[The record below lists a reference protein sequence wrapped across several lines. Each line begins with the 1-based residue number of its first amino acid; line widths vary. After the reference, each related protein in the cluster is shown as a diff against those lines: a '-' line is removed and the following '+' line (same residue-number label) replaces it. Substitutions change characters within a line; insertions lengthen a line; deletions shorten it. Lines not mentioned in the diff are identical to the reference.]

1 MPILMV
7 GFEREE
13 LRLSDWEE
21 KFVIGLTSNIGTG
34 KSVVRRM
41 LEHLGA
47 YGIDADALAQRTYAR
62 GAPGHQAVIKQF
74 GHWIVAPDGEIDRG
88 RLGRIVFADPQALAT
103 LEEIVHPLV
112 DQAIDFLVKRS
123 VQPVIVIEAIKLLEA
138 GLDKKCNS
146 VWVAA
151 APKEVQ
157 LTRLT
162 MQRRMSKAEA
172 FQRIEAQPAQALKI
186 AAAQVVINNVGSIE
200 DTWRQ
205 VIAGC
210 KQILPAEFIELS
222 EQPEPAAAKGE
233 FSIIRGNPSHSAEIA
248 ELFNRLEKPARPLRA
263 EDIMEKFGEKAY
275 LLLKVDSKLK
285 AAVGWQVENLVSR
298 ATEMVID
305 PDLPSE
311 KVIPALIQVMERAS
325 RVLQCEASL
334 IFTSPKLVK
343 QDGLWQNLGY
353 VRMLPETLK
362 VRAWQDAARESMPEG
377 TLMLFKKLRED
388 RVLRPI

>member
-1 MPILMV
+1 
-7 GFEREE
+7 
-13 LRLSDWEE
+13 LSKWEG
-21 KFVIGLTSNIGTG
+21 KFVIGLTGNIGTG

-62 GAPGHQAVIKQF
+62 GAPGYQPIVKQF
-74 GHWIVAPDGEIDRG
+74 GHWVLTPDGEIDRG
-88 RLGRIVFADPQALAT
+88 RLGRLVFADAQALAI
-103 LEEIVHPLV
+103 LEEIIHPLV

-123 VQPVIVIEAIKLLEA
+123 IQPVIVIEAIKLLEA
-138 GLDKKCNS
+138 GLSQKCDS
-146 VWVAA
+146 VWVAF
-151 APKEVQ
+151 APKDVQ
-157 LTRLT
+157 LARLT
-162 MQRRMSKAEA
+162 MRRRMSKADS
-172 FQRIEAQPAQALKI
+172 FQRIEAQPEQELKV
-186 AAAQVVINNVGSIE
+186 AAAQVVINNVGSFE

-205 VIAGC
+205 VVAGW
-210 KQILPAEFIELS
+210 KQTVPTEAAAPS
-222 EQPEPAAAKGE
+222 EQPEPAVAKGE
-233 FSIIRGNPSHSAEIA
+233 YSILRGNPRHSAEIA
-248 ELFNRLEKPARPLRA
+248 ALFNRLEKPARPLTA
-263 EDIMEKFGEKAY
+263 QDIMEKFGEKAY
-275 LLLKVDSKLK
+275 LLLKVDGSLK

-305 PDLPSE
+305 SDLPTE
-311 KVIPALIQVMERAS
+311 KVIPALIQEMERAS

-343 QDGLWQNLGY
+343 QDTLWQNLGY
-353 VRMLPETLK
+353 VRVLPESLK

>member
-7 GFEREE
+7 DFEREE
-13 LRLSDWEE
+13 LRLSNWED
-21 KFVIGLTSNIGTG
+21 KFVIGLTGNIGTG

-62 GAPGHQAVIKQF
+62 GAPGYQAVIKQF

-88 RLGRIVFADPQALAT
+88 RLGRVVFSDPQALAI

-112 DQAIDFLVKRS
+112 NQAIDFLIKRS
-123 VQPVIVIEAIKLLEA
+123 VQPVIVVEAIKLLEA

-146 VWVAA
+146 IWVAA

-162 MQRRMSKAEA
+162 MQRRMKKAEA
-172 FQRIEAQPAQALKI
+172 FQRIEAQPPQELKV

-210 KQILPAEFIELS
+210 RQILPAEFIELS
-222 EQPEPAAAKGE
+222 EQAEPTAAKGE
-233 FSIIRGNPSHSAEIA
+233 FSIIRGHPGHSAEIA
-248 ELFNRLEKPARPLRA
+248 ELFNRLEKPAHPFLA
-263 EDIMEKFGEKAY
+263 ADIMEKFGEKAY
-275 LLLKVDSKLK
+275 LLLKVDGKLR

-311 KVIPALIQVMERAS
+311 KVIPALIQEMERAS

>member
-1 MPILMV
+1 MV
-7 GFEREE
+7 RYEREE
-13 LRLSDWEE
+13 LRLSNWED
-21 KFVIGLTSNIGTG
+21 KFVIGLTGNIGTG

-62 GAPGHQAVIKQF
+62 GAPGYQAVIKQF
-74 GHWIVAPDGEIDRG
+74 GHWIVTPDGEIDRG
-88 RLGRIVFADPQALAT
+88 RLGRIVFADPQALAI

-112 DQAIDFLVKRS
+112 NQAIDFLVKRS
-123 VQPVIVIEAIKLLEA
+123 VQPVIVVEAIKLLEA

-146 VWVAA
+146 IWVAA

-162 MQRRMSKAEA
+162 MQRRMRKAEA
-172 FQRIEAQPAQALKI
+172 FQRIEAQPAQELKI

-222 EQPEPAAAKGE
+222 EQAEPTVAKGE
-233 FSIIRGNPSHSAEIA
+233 YSIIRGTPSHSAEIA
-248 ELFNRLEKPARPLRA
+248 ELFNRLVRPTRPLLA
-263 EDIMEKFGEKAY
+263 GDIMEKFGEKAY
-275 LLLKVDSKLK
+275 LLLKVDGKLR

-343 QDGLWQNLGY
+343 LDGLWQNLGY

>member
-1 MPILMV
+1 MV
-7 GFEREE
+7 RYEREE
-13 LRLSDWEE
+13 LRLSNWED
-21 KFVIGLTSNIGTG
+21 KFVIGLTGNIGTG

-62 GAPGHQAVIKQF
+62 GAPGYQAVIKQF
-74 GHWIVAPDGEIDRG
+74 GHWIVTPDGEIDRG
-88 RLGRIVFADPQALAT
+88 RLGRIVFADPQALAI

-112 DQAIDFLVKRS
+112 NQAIDFLVKRS
-123 VQPVIVIEAIKLLEA
+123 VQPVIVVEAIKLLEA

-146 VWVAA
+146 IWVAA

-162 MQRRMSKAEA
+162 MKRRMRKAEA
-172 FQRIEAQPAQALKI
+172 FQRIEAQPAQELKI
-186 AAAQVVINNVGSIE
+186 AAALVVINNVGSIE

-222 EQPEPAAAKGE
+222 EQAEPTVAKGE
-233 FSIIRGNPSHSAEIA
+233 YSIIRGTPSHSAEIA
-248 ELFNRLEKPARPLRA
+248 ELFNRLVRPTRPLLA
-263 EDIMEKFGEKAY
+263 GDIMEKFGEKAY
-275 LLLKVDSKLK
+275 LLLKVDGKLR

-343 QDGLWQNLGY
+343 LDGLWQNLGY

>member
-1 MPILMV
+1 MV
-7 GFEREE
+7 RYEREE
-13 LRLSDWEE
+13 LRLSNWED
-21 KFVIGLTSNIGTG
+21 KFVIGLTGNIGTG

-62 GAPGHQAVIKQF
+62 GAPGYQAVIKQF
-74 GHWIVAPDGEIDRG
+74 GHWIVTPDGEIDRG
-88 RLGRIVFADPQALAT
+88 RLGRIVFADPQALAI

-146 VWVAA
+146 IWVAA

-162 MQRRMSKAEA
+162 MKRRMRKAEA
-172 FQRIEAQPAQALKI
+172 FQRIEAQPAQELKI

-222 EQPEPAAAKGE
+222 EQAEPTVAKGE
-233 FSIIRGNPSHSAEIA
+233 YSIIRGTPSHSAEIA
-248 ELFNRLEKPARPLRA
+248 ELFNRLVRPTRPLLA
-263 EDIMEKFGEKAY
+263 GDIMEKFGEKAY
-275 LLLKVDSKLK
+275 LLLKVDGKLR

-343 QDGLWQNLGY
+343 LDGLWQNLGY